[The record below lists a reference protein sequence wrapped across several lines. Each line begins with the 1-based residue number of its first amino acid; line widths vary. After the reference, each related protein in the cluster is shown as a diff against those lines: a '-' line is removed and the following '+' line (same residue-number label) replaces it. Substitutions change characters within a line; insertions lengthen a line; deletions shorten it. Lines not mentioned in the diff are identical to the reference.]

1 METSAVACPKC
12 GAADTQP
19 VEDVWES
26 RNRDSG
32 ASELAQLVAPPTPRS
47 ATTRAGQFYL
57 FGLIG
62 LVAWVIAMLYVSSL
76 VAARAASVFFVS
88 AVAAAGVMMLL
99 VRIFTGTPKPTADQ
113 LSAIEEWKA
122 AHAAWQRRRICLHC
136 RETFT
141 PPS

>member
-1 METSAVACPKC
+1 METSGGACPNC
-12 GAADTQP
+12 GDRDTQP

-26 RNRDSG
+26 RNRDAG
-32 ASELAQLVAPPTPRS
+32 ASELARLVAPPTPRA

-88 AVAAAGVMMLL
+88 AVAAAGVTMLT
-99 VRIFTGTPKPTADQ
+99 VRIFTGSPKPTTDQ
-113 LSAIEEWKA
+113 LAALEEWKA
-122 AHAAWQRRRICLHC
+122 AHREWQQKHICLHC
-136 RETFT
+136 RQTFT